1 MLGLDDATAN
11 QVANFKEVLKAEEE
25 NRRGVKSTTPNKA
38 GQLTAENNRFG
49 VGRSPALNEMIR
61 SRQVAEKTEV
71 HTKVVATETRESNDK
86 LSATLE
92 VLTEI
97 ADKDSIGNAG

>member
-1 MLGLDDATAN
+1 
-11 QVANFKEVLKAEEE
+11 
-25 NRRGVKSTTPNKA
+25 
-38 GQLTAENNRFG
+38 
-49 VGRSPALNEMIR
+49 MIR

-86 LSATLE
+86 LSAMLE